1 MCGAGPAPSVEY
13 ASIPTPWRVVMKSF
27 LATITAILALAVIAV
42 PALAMPADNGP
53 KTAARAESPRPV
65 APTDGTAA
73 IVYVL
78 IGAGGALTLATGGY
92 LAARVV
98 AGRPAR
104 PNPN

>member
-1 MCGAGPAPSVEY
+1 
-13 ASIPTPWRVVMKSF
+13 MKSF
-27 LATITAILALAVIAV
+27 LATITAILALATIAA

-53 KTAARAESPRPV
+53 KTTARAESSMPGPV
-65 APTDGTAA
+65 TPADGTAA

-78 IGAGGALTLATGGY
+78 IGAGGALTLGAGAY
-92 LAARVV
+92 LGARVV